1 MTLLEMMVV
10 IAIIGLSMLLIAGG
24 FRTMTGAE
32 MIDNA
37 TELTAIMRRASQL
50 AIEHGDIHRVVLDL
64 DKQTYTVEVCQ
75 GATAIQ
81 RNELITATDEET
93 KKKAIEHAKA
103 KLDQLPSDALA
114 AGDPEEAAHR
124 AASLAGHHMADR
136 TCIPATDSVTGDS
149 QGKGWQR
156 QLGVDKGIKFR
167 NVYVAHRDD
176 AVKAGQ
182 VAVYF
187 FPTGSAEKA
196 LIEVTDGDRVFTVV
210 IAGLTGRVDLLDEEV
225 KNVDERMLKNVMG
238 EHDKKRETDK

>member
-50 AIEHGDIHRVVLDL
+50 AIEHGDIHRVLLDL
-64 DKQTYTVEVCQ
+64 DKQTYVVEVCQ

-81 RNELITATDEET
+81 RNELITASDEEE
-93 KKKAIEHAKA
+93 KKKAVEHAKA
-103 KLDQLPSDALA
+103 KLDQLPTDALA

-156 QLGVDKGIKFR
+156 QLGVDRNIKFR

-176 AVKAGQ
+176 PVKSGQ
-182 VAVYF
+182 VAIYF
-187 FPTGSAEKA
+187 FPVGSAEKA
-196 LIEVTDGDRVFTVV
+196 LVELTDGDRVFTVSV
-210 IAGLTGRVDLLDEEV
+210 AGLTGRIELLDEEV
-225 KNVDERMLKNVMG
+225 KNVDQRMMKNPMG
-238 EHDKKRETDK
+238 ERDVKREVDK